1 MRLIY
6 GFFIDFERNEH
17 WTKVDFFV
25 DSYVPDFSRLA
36 SVCLC
41 VCELLLSR
49 LSQELCI
56 SWNVTI
62 FILSMLCTIQLL
74 HNRFA
79 LILSLSLSFLL
90 DVILLFPCD
99 FSLSLFWLSLA
110 LTHIHTHFVSLV
122 VRNEF
127 VGICVIRL
135 HITDPLTVNYY
146 SMIMLIVI
154 VSISL
159 SLSLR
164 ERISYV

>member
-17 WTKVDFFV
+17 WTKVDFFSIRMYPISLV
-25 DSYVPDFSRLA
+25 WLQ
-36 SVCLC
+36 C
-41 VCELLLSR
+41 VCVCVSCSCLDWVKNCVSPGM
-49 LSQELCI
+49 SQYLYCQCCAQF
-56 SWNVTI
+56 NC
-62 FILSMLCTIQLL
+62 CTIDLL
-74 HNRFA
+74 WF
-79 LILSLSLSFLL
+79 SLSLSFLL

-110 LTHIHTHFVSLV
+110 LTHTHTHFVSLV